1 MGIVSRI
8 ESSVL
13 RPARHDVPA
22 VFADLTP
29 TQVKVLR
36 GVHSG
41 LLNKQIAFNL
51 GIAEAT
57 VKAHM
62 TALMRKLNVRNRT
75 QVAIV
80 AQTAFLAQRGREAA
94 AA

>member
-1 MGIVSRI
+1 MEGTSTLARQTAPRTAAAPGAATTL
-8 ESSVL
+8 ES
-13 RPARHDVPA
+13 
-22 VFADLTP
+22 LTP
-29 TQVKVLR
+29 TQMKVLH

-41 LLNKQIAFNL
+41 LLNKQIAYDL

-75 QVAIV
+75 QVALA
-80 AQTAFLAQRGREAA
+80 AQTLARRAS
-94 AA
+94 